1 MTVNFEYEN
10 TILRLWLLIH
20 RSYTLLRNCEDQVYP
35 EHGLTTEQYGVLVT
49 IKYLQNPVRI
59 TDVAQWM
66 GRSTNSTSMI
76 VDRMVKA
83 GLVKRMRSKGDRR
96 VVRVVNTSKGENS
109 LKAATLAG
117 WDFIQ
122 KIMSSL
128 SHNDRRT
135 LVKLLETLK
144 YGTLNYLNP
153 GEDVEEMVRDEAKR
167 HANLMERLVQYTLPT
182 TPKAKRQGG
191 EKRKIKRKTE

>member
-1 MTVNFEYEN
+1 MKVNFEYEN

-20 RSYTLLRNCEDQVYP
+20 RTYTLFRNCEDQVYP

-66 GRSTNSTSMI
+66 GHSTNSTSMI

-83 GLVKRMRSKGDRR
+83 GLVKRIRDRSDRR
-96 VVRVVNTSKGENS
+96 VVNVVITSKGENS

-128 SHNDRRT
+128 PHNDRRT

-153 GEDVEEMVRDEAKR
+153 GEDVEEMVRDEAKQ
-167 HANLMERLVQYTLPT
+167 HANLMERLVQYTLPS
-182 TPKAKRQGG
+182 TPETKRQGG
-191 EKRKIKRKTE
+191 KKGKTV